1 MIIDVKSQA
10 AVVQK
15 EAVKEFSLQDVAR
28 KVNNVN
34 LDEEIVVVEDWCPG
48 RSEMPVPARVNALLI
63 ILCTHGK
70 GRIGIDL
77 LSLIHI

>member
-28 KVNNVN
+28 KVNNVFFFF
-34 LDEEIVVVEDWCPG
+34 CFFF
-48 RSEMPVPARVNALLI
+48 
-63 ILCTHGK
+63 K
-70 GRIGIDL
+70 
-77 LSLIHI
+77 SL

>member
-34 LDEEIVVVEDWCPG
+34 LDEEIVVVQQVQTPMLNCNVKIP
-48 RSEMPVPARVNALLI
+48 
-63 ILCTHGK
+63 
-70 GRIGIDL
+70 
-77 LSLIHI
+77 

>member
-63 ILCTHGK
+63 ILCTPAKAG
-70 GRIGIDL
+70 
-77 LSLIHI
+77 SE